1 MRAGRSKRSRAIS
14 ARTSRRTSRAVAER
28 RPRRSVREATT
39 ARGGGAEMTLLAA
52 IPRSAT
58 LVLSPDDP
66 APVAARAAVRFHLRV
81 FAAAEEAARAG
92 DTEPI
97 HRLRVS
103 TRRLRAV
110 RDLDV
115 LAEAVQEHAA
125 EIDPALRAALGPVGA
140 TIQDRRAAAHDAL
153 IEVLGSSRCLRLVER
168 LTAFAESAPRMRNEP
183 PLDEVAPDL
192 VRPLQRAVVRAG
204 RRLAPESQAAEFHRL
219 RVRVKRLRYGLEP
232 LRGFGVPT
240 VQRLL
245 RRLERLQDV
254 LGAAQDAATQMAW
267 LHAYARGPDVPT
279 ASLLPVGAI
288 IQALSRR
295 ATKRSRRALRA
306 WRKLSGGRLLDGL
319 AADLT
324 RVSHDRRSGSE
335 QEVVGQ

>member
-1 MRAGRSKRSRAIS
+1 
-14 ARTSRRTSRAVAER
+14 
-28 RPRRSVREATT
+28 
-39 ARGGGAEMTLLAA
+39 MTLLAA

-103 TRRLRAV
+103 TRRLRAALSLFGPLLPARFVDAAQRELTWLASSIGAV

-115 LAEAVQEHAA
+115 LAEAVQERAA

-168 LTAFAESAPRMRNEP
+168 LTAFAESAPRVRDVP
-183 PLDEVAPDL
+183 PLGQVAPDL

-319 AADLT
+319 AADLA
-324 RVSHDRRSGSE
+324 RASHDRRSGSE